1 MKEIRNKLICIGVL
15 MILFLTPACAAEK
28 TSVRFN
34 NASQTGT
41 TTAVPSLYSH
51 PAKNQG
57 KVERLDYASKDYARD
72 SKAITKTA
80 YVYLPYGY
88 DPNGQARYNIIY
100 LMHGWGG
107 TAGEYFTVN
116 GGAIKN
122 LLDNMID
129 RGDIEPVIAVSP
141 TFYNKNSGSDFS
153 SSERELR
160 AFHNDFEN
168 HLMKAVESKYRTY
181 AKTTSDAD
189 LKASRD
195 HRAFGG
201 FSLGSVTTWM
211 QFCYDTDYIRWFL
224 PMSGSSWYYGTYG
237 DFQFKKNVDFIE
249 NLVKTQKLDE
259 RGYFI
264 YHAVGTND
272 AVKYQSEEMAKEML
286 GRKTFTPDHYV
297 FYEKTGGQHDFN
309 AIYEFMY
316 NALPLFFK
324 E

>member
-1 MKEIRNKLICIGVL
+1 MKRILISMAIFAFTL
-15 MILFLTPACAAEK
+15 AACSAQNTLSAQNG
-28 TSVRFN
+28 TS
-34 NASQTGT
+34 
-41 TTAVPSLYSH
+41 TAVPALYSR

-57 KVERLDYASKDYARD
+57 KVERLDYSSKDYVREEK
-72 SKAITKTA
+72 SVTKTA

-88 DPNGQARYNIIY
+88 DQNGTECYNIIY

-107 TAGEYFTVN
+107 QAGEYFTVN

-122 LLDNMID
+122 LLDNMIE
-129 RGDIEPVIAVSP
+129 RGEIQPVIAVSP
-141 TFYNKNSGSDFS
+141 TFYNANSDRDFS
-153 SSERELR
+153 ASQDELR
-160 AFHNDFEN
+160 AFHFDFEN
-168 HLMKAVESKYRTY
+168 HLMQAVEGKYRTY
-181 AKTTSDAD
+181 AKSTSNAD

-211 QFCYDTDYIRWFL
+211 QFCYDSDYIRWFL
-224 PMSGSSWYYGTYG
+224 PMSGSCWYYGSYG

-249 NLVKTQKLDE
+249 NLVKTNKLDQ

-272 AVKYQSEEMAKEML
+272 TVKYQSEEMAAEML
-286 GRKTFTPDHYV
+286 RRKTFSADHYV
-297 FYEKTGGQHDFN
+297 FYQKPGGQHDFY
-309 AIYEFMY
+309 AVQEFMY